1 MCGRIISVRR
11 KRDPTEQL
19 DVLGGAGRDPGCVRE
34 GELQDLFIFN
44 SRTERRGCLRC
55 ITKFWL

>member
-1 MCGRIISVRR
+1 MWQNNFCEKKTRSHRTVRCI
-11 KRDPTEQL
+11 
-19 DVLGGAGRDPGCVRE
+19 GGAGRDPGCVSE
-34 GELQDLFIFN
+34 GELQDFFIFN